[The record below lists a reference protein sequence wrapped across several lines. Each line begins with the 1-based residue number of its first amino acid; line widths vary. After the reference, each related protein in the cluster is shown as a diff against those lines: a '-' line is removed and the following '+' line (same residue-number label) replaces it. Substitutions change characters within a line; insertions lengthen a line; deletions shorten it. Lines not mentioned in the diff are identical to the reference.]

1 MAPEIFSSEKTQ
13 LPYGTKSDL
22 FSLGVIAHLMFE
34 GENPLKGKG
43 KKEYDRTCSV
53 NMDCAK
59 LKEKWGCSGE
69 SMISGLMNETCN
81 KRWDAQRLLS
91 CQFLNTVEQ

>member
-34 GENPLKGKG
+34 GENPLKG
-43 KKEYDRTCSV
+43 
-53 NMDCAK
+53 
-59 LKEKWGCSGE
+59 
-69 SMISGLMNETCN
+69 
-81 KRWDAQRLLS
+81 
-91 CQFLNTVEQ
+91 